1 MTLRYIKHIPSK
13 TVKSQATHR
22 PCHSKDLQVIKN
34 TQPNSTHLSWG
45 FSKKCQTRFGSKWSG
60 HVWTVLNYQHF
71 GFGAD
76 LNDLWETWGFN
87 AGWLCR
93 TMIHIQ
99 KASCQIRFHCRSQY
113 SSWVCKKNLVLHWA
127 WHGVT
132 EPPGTCIYYHLWSF
146 RIYDRAIFSHW
157 LLLSVVPK
165 IFRYTARKNH
175 G

>member
-1 MTLRYIKHIPSK
+1 MPNPGLDQNGLDMSGLFLTTNTL
-13 TVKSQATHR
+13 
-22 PCHSKDLQVIKN
+22 
-34 TQPNSTHLSWG
+34 
-45 FSKKCQTRFGSKWSG
+45 
-60 HVWTVLNYQHF
+60 VLGPILTIY
-71 GFGAD
+71 G
-76 LNDLWETWGFN
+76 ETWGFN

-93 TMIHIQ
+93 TMIHIHHIQ

-165 IFRYTARKNH
+165 CKSSDTLQEKIMASWVCKRFPFQNGNRTKQLDDGWPESVEEQGLLLLALRH
-175 G
+175 